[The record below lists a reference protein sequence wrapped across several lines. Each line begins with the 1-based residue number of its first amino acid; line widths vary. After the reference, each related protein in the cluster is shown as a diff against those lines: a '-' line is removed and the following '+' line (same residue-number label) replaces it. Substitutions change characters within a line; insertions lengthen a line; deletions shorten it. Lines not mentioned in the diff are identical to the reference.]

1 MDWFLYYN
9 DFRDERLTLSEN
21 SNEDDH
27 NGLDSD
33 SGVSWTQKVIVSNW
47 DGETNSS
54 LNSSILQNTLISRI
68 V

>member
-27 NGLDSD
+27 NGLDND
-33 SGVSWTQKVIVSNW
+33 SGVLWTQKVIV
-47 DGETNSS
+47 
-54 LNSSILQNTLISRI
+54 
-68 V
+68 